1 MYPLANLQIITAL
14 NSYGVHAVAGWSAA
28 DSIQTIAAAFAGGF
42 AMAATTFIG
51 QNIGA
56 QNKERVVRSFWYI
69 LISNVIISGAI
80 GAFFYLSGRFW
91 IGVII
96 GADATIA
103 IDYGM
108 ERMFFV
114 TLFTFV
120 SAINQTLSHSLQAFG
135 YPLFTSI
142 SNIAFTLGFR
152 TVWMQFVYPRY
163 QTFTNLMSCFLVSWL
178 LNMTF
183 YAIFFTFVYLRYTK
197 KGICKKI

>member
-1 MYPLANLQIITAL
+1 MSAFAS
-14 NSYGVHAVAGWSAA
+14 SYGVDMLGTTVNVRDAAPLTAGLIFSAP
-28 DSIQTIAAAFAGGF
+28 AG
-42 AMAATTFIG
+42 
-51 QNIGA
+51 
-56 QNKERVVRSFWYI
+56 
-69 LISNVIISGAI
+69 IISGAI